1 MRTNNLEELL
11 RTVEQIRAEKYP
23 HIPKTLVEEIIQ
35 EEFSNQDSRT
45 NASEKV
51 NSLVSA
57 ILDKQG
63 E

>member
-11 RTVEQIRAEKYP
+11 RTVEQIRTEKYP